1 MKNLVRVLALALV
14 ATGAVVSSTSHKVS
28 ANAVFSPRSSA
39 LPIPMCP
46 PGDPTGCGVCKYNG
60 SCVN

>member
-14 ATGAVVSSTSHKVS
+14 ATGAVASTHTNVS
-28 ANAVFSPRSSA
+28 AATATVSARSSA
-39 LPIPMCP
+39 LPTPMCP
-46 PGDPTGCGVCKYNG
+46 PGDPTGCGVCHFNG